1 MVNVAVN
8 LYHYGISIHVG
19 REEILLTDATLS
31 KDNCRQL
38 IGSQVKGTR
47 IPLEVT
53 SVSSED
59 LQPSAIHKH
68 TQIKG
73 NAEIFITVR
82 EYVLILKN
90 IKKTQTLCR
99 DWSILMKNHCFPQFY
114 LSIYLCFNML
124 SQLNLNYLQCE
135 ILHSL
140 FCL

>member
-8 LYHYGISIHVG
+8 LYHYGISIHEG

-68 TQIKG
+68 TQI
-73 NAEIFITVR
+73 FITVR

-99 DWSILMKNHCFPQFY
+99 DWSILMKNHCFPHFY
-114 LSIYLCFNML
+114 LSIYLCFNMS

-140 FCL
+140 FFL